1 MSTTQPYYRR
11 RKPSPTLGED
21 SFASGRTSMDFSPP
35 DAHLEAFEL
44 GGGREKAV
52 AQFDNRAAA
61 VLQAAVGPGR
71 SRPCIGVAEQAGT
84 RHGRA
89 PGRGPLY

>member
-11 RKPSPTLGED
+11 RKPSPTLGEG
-21 SFASGRTSMDFSPP
+21 SFAGGGRAMDFSPA

-61 VLQAAVGPGR
+61 VLRAAVGPAGPD
-71 SRPCIGVAEQAGT
+71 PCIGVAEQADT
-84 RHGRA
+84 RRGRA
-89 PGRGPLY
+89 PGRGTIC